1 MSRNIS
7 GKIKLFIFERD
18 KDQCVYCGSTENLE
32 FDHIIPASKGGSNSE
47 RNIH

>member
-47 RNIH
+47 RNIR